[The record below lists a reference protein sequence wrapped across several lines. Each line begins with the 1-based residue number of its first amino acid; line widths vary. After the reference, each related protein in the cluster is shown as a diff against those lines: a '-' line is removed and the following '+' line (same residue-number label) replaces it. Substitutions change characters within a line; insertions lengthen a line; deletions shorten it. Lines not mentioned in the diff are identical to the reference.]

1 MTVTRGEGVMS
12 PQKIIRKK
20 CDRRNLFKDD
30 IKTVGAGLAAGVI
43 RRRGDCCRMGGALAA
58 LHTHSDIRAAAVVEI
73 IRNAYTRTSSK
84 SDAHALI
91 YHHGQE
97 RHLS

>member
-1 MTVTRGEGVMS
+1 MS
-12 PQKIIRKK
+12 LQKIIRKK
-20 CDRRNLFKDD
+20 CDRRNLFEDD

-43 RRRGDCCRMGGALAA
+43 ARRGDYCRMGRAFAA
-58 LHTHSDIRAAAVVEI
+58 IYTQSDVQAAAVVET
-73 IRNAYTRTSSK
+73 IRDAYSRTSSK
-84 SDAHALI
+84 PDAQTLI